1 MSSRTKARTAR
12 GWDIGLAAAILAV
25 VLLGWLTAPGSGG
38 AAPARPA
45 RSCHIN
51 ERNTEMNSHTLS
63 RRNRPGRSGPR
74 RPAALAALAAT
85 GVLLAACGGN
95 SPSGGTGSTQYQKA
109 LAFTKCMRSHGALGF
124 PDPTSAGTITV
135 TQALLSSPQIQ
146 AAAPS
151 CKKLLPR
158 GAVQL
163 PAGLQRKLDTQAL
176 EYAACM
182 RSHGV
187 PNFPDPIIHNG
198 SIGFRIAAKAGAPA
212 AQPSPGASPAPKSQ
226 GGGAPAL
233 PPQYQTANR
242 ACQKLMPGNG

>member
-1 MSSRTKARTAR
+1 
-12 GWDIGLAAAILAV
+12 
-25 VLLGWLTAPGSGG
+25 
-38 AAPARPA
+38 
-45 RSCHIN
+45 
-51 ERNTEMNSHTLS
+51 MNAHTLS
-63 RRNRPGRSGPR
+63 RRNRPGRSGR
-74 RPAALAALAAT
+74 RRALALAALAAT
-85 GVLLAACGGN
+85 ALLVAACGGN
-95 SPSGGTGSTQYQKA
+95 SPSGGTGSAQYQKA

-187 PNFPDPIIHNG
+187 PNFPDPIIHG
-198 SIGFRIAAKAGAPA
+198 GTIGFRIAASAGAPA
-212 AQPSPGASPAPKSQ
+212 AQSSPGASPAPRSPA
-226 GGGAPAL
+226 GGAPAM
-233 PPQYQTANR
+233 PPQFQAAQR
-242 ACQKLMPGNG
+242 ACQKLMPGHG